1 MDRFERVVLLHRL
14 LKKARR
20 PVPLARLMDELECSR
35 ATVYRVVAYLR
46 DALDAPLESG
56 VGEHGQASFCY
67 ISDAA
72 DTFELPGIWL
82 SSEELAALLAM
93 HTLLE
98 RTDSSVLTGALTPF
112 RVKIERLLA
121 ERTVG
126 QTLPLERIRMIGSG
140 TRVLDQQVFRSV
152 AGAVLG
158 RRRINFVYRARGNDQ
173 TTRRSVSPQRMV
185 HYRDNWYLDAWDHDK
200 EALRS
205 FAVDRMREVSTPDL
219 PVRDLADDTL
229 DAALAGGYGIFA
241 GTARGWATIHFSTH
255 AARWVADM
263 HWHSQQQGHFLE
275 DGGFEL
281 RLPYANSRELLMD
294 ILKYGPDAEVI
305 APVALREE
313 MKMLLGLALQAY
325 AVKP

>member
-1 MDRFERVVLLHRL
+1 MDRFERVVHLHQL
-14 LKKARR
+14 LKKARCA
-20 PVPLARLMDELECSR
+20 VSMAHLMDELECSR

-56 VGEHGQASFCY
+56 TCEQVGFCY
-67 ISDAA
+67 SRDKV
-72 DTFELPGIWL
+72 DTFELPGLWL

-93 HTLLE
+93 HALLE
-98 RTDSSVLTGALTPF
+98 RTDSSVLTGALTPL
-112 RVKIERLLA
+112 REKIERLLA
-121 ERTVG
+121 ERTAG
-126 QTLPLERIRMIGSG
+126 QRLPMERIRVIGSG
-140 TRVLDQQVFRSV
+140 TRTLDQHVFRSV

-158 RRRINFVYRARGNDQ
+158 RQRINFVYRARGNDR
-173 TTRRSVSPQRMV
+173 TTRRSVSPQRIV

-219 PVRDLADDTL
+219 PVRDLADSTL
-229 DAALAGGYGIFA
+229 DASLAGGYGIFA
-241 GTARGWATIHFSTH
+241 GTARGWATIRFSAH

-263 HWHSQQQGHFLE
+263 HWHTQQQERFLE
-275 DGGFEL
+275 DGSFEL

-294 ILKYGPDAEVI
+294 ILKYGPDAELI